1 MIAVQIAD
9 YFILKKEPVQ
19 GAVSVKNLVI
29 WLVGFVLYRFLMG
42 VDTPVGNTV
51 PDMAITIILCLI
63 VHAVTGGN
71 KQKEQL

>member
-1 MIAVQIAD
+1 M
-9 YFILKKEPVQ
+9 
-19 GAVSVKNLVI
+19 KNLVI